1 MNEVAEVLSLAIL
14 LVGVAIT
21 LAILIKSGLER
32 IGIPALVGYLAL
44 GFLLRL
50 MDSQIHFLSVEAQ
63 EIFQFLA
70 EVGIIS
76 LLFRVGLE
84 SNLAGLIRQLSR
96 ASRIWTGDVFFS
108 AALGFITAYWLLG
121 QALIPSLFIAI
132 ALTATSVGVSVSVW
146 QEQQALRSPNGE
158 LLLDVAEMDDIS
170 AVILMAL
177 LFSLAPVMR
186 ESNLDSL
193 FPVMI
198 TTTGV
203 FLVKA
208 VVFGAFCWLFS
219 RYFEKKL
226 THWFYQIEPPPEP
239 MLEVVGISFI
249 IAALAG
255 LLGFSVA
262 IGAFFA
268 GLVFSRDP
276 EAVKFDTSFGSI
288 YEFFTPFFF
297 IGIGL
302 QIVPN
307 ALISG
312 LGMGMLLLVAAIVGK
327 LIGAGIP
334 ALLTTNLQGATLIG
348 VSMIPRAE
356 ISTIVMQKGL
366 SLGDWAVPPHAF
378 AAMVVVSA
386 VTSTLVPILLRSLL
400 QGWSQKPKLTNNCTG
415 DSRIAPTHD
424 Q

>member
-1 MNEVAEVLSLAIL
+1 MSEATEGLSLAIL

-21 LAILIKSGLER
+21 LAILIKSELER

-50 MDSQIHFLSVEAQ
+50 MDSQWHFLSFQAP
-63 EIFQFLA
+63 EIFEFLA
-70 EVGIIS
+70 EIGIIS

-84 SNLAGLIRQLSR
+84 SDLGGLKRQLSR
-96 ASRIWTGDVFFS
+96 ASSIWVGNVLFS
-108 AALGFITAYWLLG
+108 AALGFVTAYWLLG
-121 QALIPSLFIAI
+121 LALIPSLFMAI
-132 ALTATSVGVSVSVW
+132 ALTATSVGVSVSIW
-146 QEQQALRSPNGE
+146 QEQKAIGSPNGE

-177 LFSLAPVMR
+177 LFSLAPAIQER
-186 ESNLDSL
+186 GTESLL
-193 FPVMI
+193 PII
-198 TTTGV
+198 TTTTGI
-203 FLVKA
+203 FIFKA
-208 VVFGAFCWLFS
+208 IIFGAFCWFFS
-219 RYFEKKL
+219 RYVEQQL

-276 EAVKFDTSFGSI
+276 EAVKLDASFGSI
-288 YEFFTPFFF
+288 YELFTPFFF

-302 QIVPN
+302 KIIPN
-307 ALISG
+307 ALITG
-312 LGMGMLLLVAAIVGK
+312 LGMGMLLLLAAVVGK

-334 ALLTTNLQGATLIG
+334 ALLTTNIQGATLIG

-356 ISTIVMQKGL
+356 ISTIVRQKGL
-366 SLGDWAVPPHAF
+366 SLGDWAVPPQEF

-386 VTSTLVPILLRSLL
+386 VTSTIVPILLRSLL
-400 QGWSQKPKLTNNCTG
+400 QKWQQKPETV
-415 DSRIAPTHD
+415 
-424 Q
+424 